1 MIIKQIKLTN
11 FRQFMGEHVIEFST
25 DKEKNVSVILGSN
38 TCGKTTIVG
47 AFIWG
52 LYGVNNLKEPKM
64 LLNSVLAQKLTF
76 GSQDVSVEITLNHDN
91 KDYIILRTQRF
102 SKSATGDSVRGNAPE
117 LKVSYVVESG
127 ETIPVNP
134 AECQN
139 VIESILPQALSD
151 YFFFDGER
159 IKSINTKA
167 NVKDAVRGLM
177 GLDVYSAGMDHLNPN
192 SGSSVIGKFKK
203 EIDTGKDQE
212 ATRRKY
218 QIEEFKANLDG
229 YEKKTPQIL
238 DELQH
243 WQTKKDEYD
252 RIIRENEDVKAA
264 QTKRAQLEREVAD
277 YEEEIKNSETRFIND
292 INYNASKFF
301 AIPLIK
307 RGFEVLKSAK
317 DEGEGIPNMHASSIE
332 YILKR
337 GKCICGCDLTKNQGA
352 VECIQHEQ
360 SLLPPQHIGTEVR
373 MFRKDMENALSTSAM
388 YVDNIK
394 SDYRTWLN
402 SQQKLEYCK
411 KDLKIISD
419 KIIGFED
426 VEKYERKRQ
435 EAVQQLARF
444 EQAKAGNH
452 DAIVRLKALIEANE
466 KEIDKLIV
474 ANEKNKKIQRYCD
487 YAQAIYDW
495 FKDFYDRQEK
505 EVKDDLLASINEN
518 FSKMYHGSRE
528 ITMNNDYKITPVLA
542 GDKSE
547 LAKSEGLETVTN
559 FSFIMGLVELARK
572 KAMKIEDEE
581 LANQP
586 ITEPY
591 PIVMDAP
598 FSNTDIK
605 HIENITARLPEVAE
619 QVIIFVMDKD
629 WNYAKKEL
637 EKHLGSKYIIEKVDN
652 QDNHSTLRREI

>member
-411 KDLKIISD
+411 NDLKIISD

>member
-102 SKSATGDSVRGNAPE
+102 SKTATGDSVRGNTPE

-307 RGFEVLKSAK
+307 RGFEILKSAK
-317 DEGEGIPNMHASSIE
+317 DEGEGIPNMHANSIE

-373 MFRKDMENALSTSAM
+373 MFRKDMENALSTSNM

-394 SDYRTWLN
+394 SDYRTWLK
-402 SQQKLEYCK
+402 SQQNLEYCK
-411 KDLKIISD
+411 KDLKSISD
-419 KIIGFED
+419 KIVGFED

-495 FKDFYDRQEK
+495 FKDFYDKQEK

-528 ITMNNDYKITPVLA
+528 ITMNNDYKITPVLT

-572 KAMKIEDEE
+572 KAMKPADED

-629 WNYAKKEL
+629 WSYARKEL
-637 EKHLGSKYIIEKVDN
+637 EKHLGSKYVIEKVDN

>member
-1 MIIKQIKLTN
+1 MEYVKGTPYFCDTKKRLKQYPYLDKDASCEILIIGSGIDGAIADFYLSKNHDVML
-11 FRQFMGEHVIEFST
+11 V
-25 DKEKNVSVILGSN
+25 DKNRIGFNCTSCA
-38 TCGKTTIVG
+38 T
-47 AFIWG
+47 A
-52 LYGVNNLKEPKM
+52 
-64 LLNSVLAQKLTF
+64 LLEYQLDEL
-76 GSQDVSVEITLNHDN
+76 SQDLTQYLSKEQ
-91 KDYIILRTQRF
+91 ILSTYKMGQSSI
-102 SKSATGDSVRGNAPE
+102 SK
-117 LKVSYVVESG
+117 
-127 ETIPVNP
+127 
-134 AECQN
+134 
-139 VIESILPQALSD
+139 
-151 YFFFDGER
+151 
-159 IKSINTKA
+159 
-167 NVKDAVRGLM
+167 
-177 GLDVYSAGMDHLNPN
+177 
-192 SGSSVIGKFKK
+192 
-203 EIDTGKDQE
+203 
-212 ATRRKY
+212 
-218 QIEEFKANLDG
+218 IEEFIKQYGNECNFALRPTFLYTDS
-229 YEKKTPQIL
+229 IFS
-238 DELQH
+238 
-243 WQTKKDEYD
+243 KKDLIKEYNF
-252 RIIRENEDVKAA
+252 RRENGFECELITEENNPFPFNVKAA

-277 YEEEIKNSETRFIND
+277 YEDEIKNSEARLITDF
-292 INYNASKFF
+292 NYNASKFF

-373 MFRKDMENALSTSAM
+373 MFRKDMENALSTSNM
-388 YVDNIK
+388 YVDNVK
-394 SDYRTWLN
+394 SDYRTWLK
-402 SQQKLEYCK
+402 SQQSLEYCRK
-411 KDLKIISD
+411 ELKSISD
-419 KIIGFED
+419 KIVGFED

-435 EAVQQLARF
+435 EAVQQLSRF
-444 EQAKAGNH
+444 EQAKVGNH
-452 DAIVRLKALIEANE
+452 DAIVRLKALIEASE

-528 ITMNNDYKITPVLA
+528 ITMNNEYKITPVLT

-572 KAMKIEDEE
+572 KAMKPADED

-629 WNYAKKEL
+629 WNYARKEL
-637 EKHLGSKYIIEKVDN
+637 EKHLGSKYVIEKVDN

>member
-435 EAVQQLARF
+435 EAVQQFARF

>member
-102 SKSATGDSVRGNAPE
+102 SKSATGDSVRGNTPE

>member
-102 SKSATGDSVRGNAPE
+102 SKSATGDSVRGNTPE

-317 DEGEGIPNMHASSIE
+317 DEGEGIPNMNASSIE

-373 MFRKDMENALSTSAM
+373 MFRKDMENALSTSNM

-487 YAQAIYDW
+487 YAQEIYDW

-528 ITMNNDYKITPVLA
+528 ITMNNDYKITPVLT

-572 KAMKIEDEE
+572 KAMKPADED

-629 WNYAKKEL
+629 WSYARKEL
-637 EKHLGSKYIIEKVDN
+637 EKYLGSKYVIEKVDN
-652 QDNHSTLRREI
+652 QDNHSILRREI

>member
-505 EVKDDLLASINEN
+505 EVKDDFLASINEN

>member
-1 MIIKQIKLTN
+1 
-11 FRQFMGEHVIEFST
+11 MGEHAIEFST

-52 LYGVNNLKEPKM
+52 LYGVNNLKEPKA

-76 GSQDVSVEITLNHDN
+76 GSQEVSVEITLNHDN
-91 KDYIILRTQRF
+91 KDYIILRTQKF
-102 SKSATGDSVRGNAPE
+102 SKTATGDSVRGNTPE
-117 LKVSYVVESG
+117 LKVSYVVEGG

-139 VIESILPQALSD
+139 VIEGILPQALSD

-218 QIEEFKANLDG
+218 QIEEFKTNLDG

-317 DEGEGIPNMHASSIE
+317 DEGEGIPNMNASSIE

-352 VECIQHEQ
+352 VECI
-360 SLLPPQHIGTEVR
+360 
-373 MFRKDMENALSTSAM
+373 
-388 YVDNIK
+388 
-394 SDYRTWLN
+394 
-402 SQQKLEYCK
+402 
-411 KDLKIISD
+411 
-419 KIIGFED
+419 
-426 VEKYERKRQ
+426 
-435 EAVQQLARF
+435 
-444 EQAKAGNH
+444 
-452 DAIVRLKALIEANE
+452 
-466 KEIDKLIV
+466 
-474 ANEKNKKIQRYCD
+474 
-487 YAQAIYDW
+487 
-495 FKDFYDRQEK
+495 
-505 EVKDDLLASINEN
+505 
-518 FSKMYHGSRE
+518 
-528 ITMNNDYKITPVLA
+528 
-542 GDKSE
+542 
-547 LAKSEGLETVTN
+547 
-559 FSFIMGLVELARK
+559 
-572 KAMKIEDEE
+572 
-581 LANQP
+581 
-586 ITEPY
+586 
-591 PIVMDAP
+591 
-598 FSNTDIK
+598 
-605 HIENITARLPEVAE
+605 
-619 QVIIFVMDKD
+619 
-629 WNYAKKEL
+629 
-637 EKHLGSKYIIEKVDN
+637 
-652 QDNHSTLRREI
+652 

>member
-64 LLNSVLAQKLTF
+64 LLNNVLAQKLTF

-102 SKSATGDSVRGNAPE
+102 SKTATGDSVRGNTPE
-117 LKVSYVVESG
+117 LKVSYIIESG

-177 GLDVYSAGMDHLNPN
+177 GLDVYSAGIDHLNPN

-212 ATRRKY
+212 ATKRKN
-218 QIEEFKANLDG
+218 QIEEYKTSLDG

-252 RIIRENEDVKAA
+252 HIIRENEDVKAA

-277 YEEEIKNSETRFIND
+277 YEDEIKNSEARLITDF
-292 INYNASKFF
+292 NYNASKFF

-373 MFRKDMENALSTSAM
+373 MFRKDMENALSTSNM
-388 YVDNIK
+388 YVDNVK
-394 SDYRTWLN
+394 SDYRTWLK
-402 SQQKLEYCK
+402 SQQSLEYCRK
-411 KDLKIISD
+411 ELKSISD
-419 KIIGFED
+419 KIVGFED

-435 EAVQQLARF
+435 EAVQQLSRF
-444 EQAKAGNH
+444 EQAKVGNH
-452 DAIVRLKALIEANE
+452 DAIVRLKALIEASE

-528 ITMNNDYKITPVLA
+528 ITMNNEYKITPVLT

-572 KAMKIEDEE
+572 KAMKPADED

-629 WNYAKKEL
+629 WNYARKEL
-637 EKHLGSKYIIEKVDN
+637 EKHLGSKYVIEKVDN

>member
-64 LLNSVLAQKLTF
+64 LLNNVLAQKLTF

-102 SKSATGDSVRGNAPE
+102 SKTATGDSVRGNTPE
-117 LKVSYVVESG
+117 LKVSYIIESG

-134 AECQN
+134 SKCQN

-177 GLDVYSAGMDHLNPN
+177 GLDVYSAGIDHLNPN

-212 ATRRKY
+212 ATRRKN
-218 QIEEFKANLDG
+218 QIEEYKTSLDG

-252 RIIRENEDVKAA
+252 HIIRENEDVKAA

-277 YEEEIKNSETRFIND
+277 YEDEIKNSEARLITDF
-292 INYNASKFF
+292 NYNASKFF

-373 MFRKDMENALSTSAM
+373 MFRKDMENALSTSNM
-388 YVDNIK
+388 YVDNVK
-394 SDYRTWLN
+394 SDYRTWLK
-402 SQQKLEYCK
+402 SQQSLEYCRK
-411 KDLKIISD
+411 ELKSISD
-419 KIIGFED
+419 KIVGFED

-435 EAVQQLARF
+435 EAVQQLSRF
-444 EQAKAGNH
+444 EQAKVGNH
-452 DAIVRLKALIEANE
+452 DAIVRLKALIEASE

-528 ITMNNDYKITPVLA
+528 ITMNNEYKITPVLT

-572 KAMKIEDEE
+572 KAMKPADED

-629 WNYAKKEL
+629 WNYARKEL
-637 EKHLGSKYIIEKVDN
+637 EKHLGSKYVIEKVDN

>member
-64 LLNSVLAQKLTF
+64 LLNIVLAQKLTF

>member
-102 SKSATGDSVRGNAPE
+102 SKSATGDSVRGNTPE

-373 MFRKDMENALSTSAM
+373 MFRKDMENALSTSVM

>member
-487 YAQAIYDW
+487 YSQAIYDW

>member
-102 SKSATGDSVRGNAPE
+102 SKSATGDSVRGNTPE

-277 YEEEIKNSETRFIND
+277 YEEEIKNSEIRFIND

>member
-1 MIIKQIKLTN
+1 
-11 FRQFMGEHVIEFST
+11 
-25 DKEKNVSVILGSN
+25 
-38 TCGKTTIVG
+38 
-47 AFIWG
+47 
-52 LYGVNNLKEPKM
+52 
-64 LLNSVLAQKLTF
+64 
-76 GSQDVSVEITLNHDN
+76 
-91 KDYIILRTQRF
+91 
-102 SKSATGDSVRGNAPE
+102 
-117 LKVSYVVESG
+117 
-127 ETIPVNP
+127 
-134 AECQN
+134 
-139 VIESILPQALSD
+139 
-151 YFFFDGER
+151 
-159 IKSINTKA
+159 
-167 NVKDAVRGLM
+167 
-177 GLDVYSAGMDHLNPN
+177 
-192 SGSSVIGKFKK
+192 
-203 EIDTGKDQE
+203 
-212 ATRRKY
+212 
-218 QIEEFKANLDG
+218 
-229 YEKKTPQIL
+229 
-238 DELQH
+238 
-243 WQTKKDEYD
+243 
-252 RIIRENEDVKAA
+252 
-264 QTKRAQLEREVAD
+264 
-277 YEEEIKNSETRFIND
+277 
-292 INYNASKFF
+292 
-301 AIPLIK
+301 
-307 RGFEVLKSAK
+307 
-317 DEGEGIPNMHASSIE
+317 
-332 YILKR
+332 
-337 GKCICGCDLTKNQGA
+337 
-352 VECIQHEQ
+352 
-360 SLLPPQHIGTEVR
+360 LPPQHIGTEVR
-373 MFRKDMENALSTSAM
+373 MFRKDMENALLTSNM

-394 SDYRTWLN
+394 SDYRTWLK
-402 SQQKLEYCK
+402 SQQNLEYCK
-411 KDLKIISD
+411 KDLKSISD
-419 KIIGFED
+419 KIVGFED

-495 FKDFYDRQEK
+495 FKDFYDGQEK

-528 ITMNNDYKITPVLA
+528 IIMNNDYKITPVLT

-572 KAMKIEDEE
+572 KAMKPADED

-629 WNYAKKEL
+629 WNYARKEL
-637 EKHLGSKYIIEKVDN
+637 EKHLGSKYVIEKVDN

>member
-252 RIIRENEDVKAA
+252 RIICENEDVKAA

>member
-102 SKSATGDSVRGNAPE
+102 SKSATGDSVRGNTPE

-444 EQAKAGNH
+444 EQAKVGNH

>member
-52 LYGVNNLKEPKM
+52 LYGVNNLKEPKT

-102 SKSATGDSVRGNAPE
+102 SKTATGDSVRGNTPE

-373 MFRKDMENALSTSAM
+373 MFRKDMENALSTSNM

-394 SDYRTWLN
+394 SDYRTWLK
-402 SQQKLEYCK
+402 SQQNLEYCK
-411 KDLKIISD
+411 KDLKSISD
-419 KIIGFED
+419 KIVGFED

-495 FKDFYDRQEK
+495 FKDFYDKQEK

-528 ITMNNDYKITPVLA
+528 ITMNNDYKITPVLT

-572 KAMKIEDEE
+572 KAMKPADED

-629 WNYAKKEL
+629 WNYARKEL
-637 EKHLGSKYIIEKVDN
+637 EKHLGSKYVIEKVDN

>member
-102 SKSATGDSVRGNAPE
+102 SKSATGYSVRGNAPE

>member
-64 LLNSVLAQKLTF
+64 LLNNVLAQKLTF

-102 SKSATGDSVRGNAPE
+102 SKTATGDSVRGNTPD
-117 LKVSYVVESG
+117 LKVSYVIESG

-177 GLDVYSAGMDHLNPN
+177 GLDVYSAGIDHLNPN

-203 EIDTGKDQE
+203 EIDTGRDQE
-212 ATRRKY
+212 ATRRKN
-218 QIEEFKANLDG
+218 QIEEYKTSLDG

-252 RIIRENEDVKAA
+252 HIIRENEDVKAA

-277 YEEEIKNSETRFIND
+277 YEDEIKNSEARLITEF
-292 INYNASKFF
+292 NYNASKFF

-373 MFRKDMENALSTSAM
+373 MFRKDMENALSTSNM
-388 YVDNIK
+388 YVDNVK
-394 SDYRTWLN
+394 SDYRTWLK
-402 SQQKLEYCK
+402 SQQSLEYCRK
-411 KDLKIISD
+411 ELKSISD
-419 KIIGFED
+419 KIVGFED

-435 EAVQQLARF
+435 EAVQQLSRF
-444 EQAKAGNH
+444 EQAKVGNH
-452 DAIVRLKALIEANE
+452 DAIVRLKALIEASE

-528 ITMNNDYKITPVLA
+528 ITMNNEYKITPVLT

-572 KAMKIEDEE
+572 KAMKPADED

-629 WNYAKKEL
+629 WNYARKEL
-637 EKHLGSKYIIEKVDN
+637 EKHLGSKYVIEKVDN

>member
-652 QDNHSTLRREI
+652 QDNHSTLRR

>member
-102 SKSATGDSVRGNAPE
+102 SKSATGDSVRGNTPE

-495 FKDFYDRQEK
+495 FKDFYGRQEK

>member
-64 LLNSVLAQKLTF
+64 LLNNVLAQKLTF

-102 SKSATGDSVRGNAPE
+102 SKTATGDSVRGNTPE
-117 LKVSYVVESG
+117 LKVSYVIESG

-177 GLDVYSAGMDHLNPN
+177 GLDVYSAGIDHLNPN

-212 ATRRKY
+212 ATRRKN
-218 QIEEFKANLDG
+218 QIEEYKTSLDG

-252 RIIRENEDVKAA
+252 HIIRENEDVKAA
-264 QTKRAQLEREVAD
+264 QTKRAQLEREVAN
-277 YEEEIKNSETRFIND
+277 YEDEIKNSEARLITDF
-292 INYNASKFF
+292 NYNASKFF

-373 MFRKDMENALSTSAM
+373 MFRKDMENALSTSNM
-388 YVDNIK
+388 YVDNVK
-394 SDYRTWLN
+394 SDYRTWLK
-402 SQQKLEYCK
+402 SQQSLEYCRK
-411 KDLKIISD
+411 ELKSISD
-419 KIIGFED
+419 KIVGFED

-435 EAVQQLARF
+435 EAVQQLSRF
-444 EQAKAGNH
+444 EQAKVGNH
-452 DAIVRLKALIEANE
+452 DAIVRLKALIEASE

-528 ITMNNDYKITPVLA
+528 ITMNNEYKITPVLT

-572 KAMKIEDEE
+572 KAMKPADED

-629 WNYAKKEL
+629 WNYARKEL
-637 EKHLGSKYIIEKVDN
+637 EKHLGSKYVIEKVDN

>member
-218 QIEEFKANLDG
+218 QIEEFKANLNG

>member
-102 SKSATGDSVRGNAPE
+102 SKSATGDSVRGNTPE

-229 YEKKTPQIL
+229 YEKETPQIL